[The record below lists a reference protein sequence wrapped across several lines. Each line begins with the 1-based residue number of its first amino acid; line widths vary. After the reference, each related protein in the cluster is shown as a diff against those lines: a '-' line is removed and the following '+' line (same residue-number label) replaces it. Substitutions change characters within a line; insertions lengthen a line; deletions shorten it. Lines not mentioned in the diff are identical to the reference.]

1 MTRKTIFISTGE
13 VSGDLQGALL
23 IDALKRQA
31 QATGLELEIVALG
44 GDKMA
49 KAGATLLGNT
59 ASIGSVG
66 LLESL
71 PFVVPTL
78 QIQRR
83 AKQYLQQNPPD
94 LVVLIDYMGPN
105 LSIGRFIR
113 RQLPQVPVV
122 YYIAPQDWVW
132 SARSIVPRDTM
143 TIVEMTDQL
152 LAIFPEEAR
161 YFEKKGASVSWVGH
175 PLVDRMQSTPT
186 REEARI
192 ALGIEPDQ
200 MAIALVPASRRQEL
214 KYMMP
219 IVFEAARQLQSKLL
233 GSRDKIEGELGI
245 PSGDKGARGSTATLG
260 READVVNQF
269 PGQVSQP
276 RTTSDYANTSSSPL
290 PLTHS
295 SSSQAPLFWI
305 PLALEAYR
313 PAIERAIQDYG
324 LNATIIAGQTQEVLA
339 AADLAITK
347 SGTVNLEL
355 ALMNVPQVVFYRVS
369 AVTYWVARLLKFSI
383 PFMSPPNLVVMRS
396 IVPELLQEQATPENI
411 VKESLELLLNPER
424 RQQTWTDYEQMRQL
438 LGDVGVCDRAAREIL
453 QLAGVSS

>member
-1 MTRKTIFISTGE
+1 MTLKTIFISTGE

-31 QATGLELEIVALG
+31 EAAGLELEIVALG
-44 GDKMA
+44 GEKMA

-59 ASIGSVG
+59 TGIGSVG

-71 PFVVPTL
+71 PFVMPTL
-78 QIQRR
+78 AIQRR
-83 AKQYLQQNPPD
+83 AKQYLRQHPPD

-105 LSIGRFIR
+105 LSIGSFIR

-152 LAIFPEEAR
+152 LAVFPEEAR
-161 YFEKKGASVSWVGH
+161 YFEKKGASVTWVGH

-186 REEARI
+186 REEARA
-192 ALGIEPDQ
+192 ALGIEPEQ
-200 MAIALVPASRRQEL
+200 IAIALVPASRRQEL

-219 IVFEAARQLQSKLL
+219 IVFEAARQLQSKIL
-233 GSRDKIEGELGI
+233 GNGELGV
-245 PSGDKGARGSTATLG
+245 PSGDKGRWGVGSG
-260 READVVNQF
+260 EKEII
-269 PGQVSQP
+269 
-276 RTTSDYANTSSSPL
+276 ANPKSKIQNPKSGTPI
-290 PLTHS
+290 
-295 SSSQAPLFWI
+295 FWI
-305 PLALEAYR
+305 PLSLEAYR
-313 PAIERAIQDYG
+313 PAIEAAIQRYG
-324 LNATIIAGQTQEVLA
+324 LRATLVAGQTQEVLA

-355 ALMNVPQVVFYRVS
+355 ALLNVPQVVFYRVS
-369 AVTYWVARLLKFSI
+369 PLTYSIARLVKFSI

-411 VKESLELLLNPER
+411 VKESLELLFNSKR
-424 RQQTWTDYEQMRQL
+424 RQQTLTDYQEMRRL
-438 LGDVGVCDRAAREIL
+438 LGEVGVCDRAAREIL
-453 QLAGVSS
+453 QLAKGESSIN

>member
-1 MTRKTIFISTGE
+1 MTLKTIFISTGE

-31 QATGLELEIVALG
+31 EAAGLELEIVALG
-44 GDKMA
+44 GEKMA

-59 ASIGSVG
+59 TGIGSVG

-71 PFVVPTL
+71 PFVMPTL
-78 QIQRR
+78 EIQRR
-83 AKQYLQQNPPD
+83 AKQYLRQHPPE

-105 LSIGRFIR
+105 LRIGSFIR

-152 LAIFPEEAR
+152 LAVFPEEAR
-161 YFEKKGASVSWVGH
+161 YFEKKGASVTWVGH

-186 REEARI
+186 REEAR
-192 ALGIEPDQ
+192 ATLGIEPEQ
-200 MAIALVPASRRQEL
+200 IAIALVPASRRQEL

-219 IVFEAARQLQSKLL
+219 IVFEAARQLQSQLIGAGDWGL
-233 GSRDKIEGELGI
+233 GPRD
-245 PSGDKGARGSTATLG
+245 S
-260 READVVNQF
+260 VNSNLITNDQ
-269 PGQVSQP
+269 
-276 RTTSDYANTSSSPL
+276 SPI
-290 PLTHS
+290 
-295 SSSQAPLFWI
+295 FWI
-305 PLALEAYR
+305 PLSLEAYR
-313 PAIERAIQDYG
+313 PAIEAAIQRYG
-324 LNATIIAGQTQEVLA
+324 LRATLIAGQTQEVLA

-355 ALMNVPQVVFYRVS
+355 ALLNVPQVVFYRVS
-369 AVTYWVARLLKFSI
+369 PLTYSIARLVKFSI

-411 VKESLELLLNPER
+411 VKESLELLFNSKR
-424 RQQTWTDYEQMRQL
+424 RQQTLTDYQEMRRL
-438 LGDVGVCDRAAREIL
+438 LGEVGVCDRAAREIL
-453 QLAGVSS
+453 QLAKGESTIN